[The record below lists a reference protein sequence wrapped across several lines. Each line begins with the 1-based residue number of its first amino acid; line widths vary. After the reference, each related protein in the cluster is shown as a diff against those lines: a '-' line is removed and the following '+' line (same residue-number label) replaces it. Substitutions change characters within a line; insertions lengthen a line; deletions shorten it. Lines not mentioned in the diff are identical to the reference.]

1 VQDILISGAGLAG
14 STLGYWLARHGFTP
28 TVVERAPALRAGGQG
43 VDVREQAIEVAERM
57 GIMGRIRSMATD
69 VSGMRFVDAAGRD
82 VARIETRAIQEKNA
96 TGEVEIMRGDL
107 TKILYE
113 ATERDVEYLFD
124 DSIRTIEQSDDG
136 VTVAFEHGPT
146 RRFDLVVGADG
157 LHSTVRRLVFGPE
170 DRFLRYMGHYAAFA
184 ETDPA
189 LGEDGWVT
197 AYNEP
202 GRLAA
207 IYRSRNHAGAK
218 AEVIFAR
225 REPLHYD
232 YRDLDAQRRLLDE
245 AFAGMGWRTAQLL
258 AGARTDPDLYFDA
271 LAQVRMASWSAGRV
285 TLVGDAG
292 YCASPVSGSGARLAM
307 VGAYRLA
314 GELAGASDHRV
325 AFRRYAQGHRALV
338 DRAQRV
344 GPNLRLL
351 VPKTRFGRWMRN
363 NLSRLPLGGMEGI
376 MRRDRVA
383 PLPDYASVRRGVRP

>member
-1 VQDILISGAGLAG
+1 
-14 STLGYWLARHGFTP
+14 
-28 TVVERAPALRAGGQG
+28 VVERASGLRAGGQG

-57 GIMGRIRSMATD
+57 GIMEQIRSLATD
-69 VSGMRFVDAAGRD
+69 VSGMRFVNAAGRD
-82 VARIETRAIQEKNA
+82 VARIDTRAIQEKNA

-107 TKILYE
+107 ARIVYE
-113 ATERDVEYLFD
+113 ATDRNVDYVFG
-124 DSIRTIEQSDDG
+124 DSIRTLEQSDDG
-136 VTVAFEHGPT
+136 VTATFEHAPT

-218 AEVIFAR
+218 AEVVFAR
-225 REPLHYD
+225 REPLRYD
-232 YRDLDAQRRLLDE
+232 YKDLDAQRRLLDE
-245 AFAGMGWRTAQLL
+245 AFAGMGWRTAELL
-258 AGARTDPDLYFDA
+258 AAARTDPDLYFDA
-271 LAQVRMASWSAGRV
+271 LAQVRMESWSAGRV

-292 YCASPVSGSGARLAM
+292 YCASPVSGAGARLAM

-314 GELAGASDHRV
+314 GELAIALDHRV
-325 AFRRYAQGHRALV
+325 AFPRYEQGHREQVAQ
-338 DRAQRV
+338 AQRV

-351 VPKTRFGRWMRN
+351 VPKTRFGRWVRN
-363 NLSRLPLGGMEGI
+363 GVTRLPLAGMEGI
-376 MRRDRVA
+376 LRADRAA
-383 PLPDYASVRRGVRP
+383 PLPDYTPIRQGARTSSGPTGAAAAAPGQPEQIADSS